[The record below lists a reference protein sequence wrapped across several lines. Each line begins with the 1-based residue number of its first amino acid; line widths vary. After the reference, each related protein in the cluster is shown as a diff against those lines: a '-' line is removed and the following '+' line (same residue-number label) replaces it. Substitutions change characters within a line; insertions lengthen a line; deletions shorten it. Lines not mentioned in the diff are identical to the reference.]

1 MIKKYKIFAVIVSL
15 ILLFPSCNLDEL
27 PKDSIGL
34 DDAWQSVDD
43 AKNFRTGIYSYF
55 RSINGG
61 LYSYIPD
68 YQSDLFNATSGYGNR
83 GGDIHR
89 WDFNSSQY
97 DIEDTWQY
105 NYYTINNCNNI
116 INNIDKVTE
125 DDPILATIKGEA
137 YLMRAICYHTLA
149 VRFAKDYDPSTAVSD
164 LGLPL
169 VYKNDPNEKPSRSTL
184 KATYSQIKEDI
195 TEARKY
201 LTTPGTV
208 NSEYFTVDVID
219 AFEARVDLYMHKY
232 TEAVNLA
239 KNIISTYTLIQS
251 ESRFKDMW
259 LNDNGSEIIFK
270 TFMSTDERAN
280 AMSSFLSYS
289 TSATAF
295 QPDFVPSQ
303 WVLDL
308 YEDNDIRKGTYF
320 MKARIVSNN
329 IEANDV
335 YMLNKYPG
343 NPALKK
349 TPYEYYHMWKV
360 FRAAEAYLIAAEAS
374 YLGGDEP
381 NAIKYLNDLRGK
393 RGASQ
398 LNGLSGNALFD
409 AIKKEWIREFIGEGQ
424 RLNDLKRWGD
434 GMRRH
439 DPQNTSILMTGND
452 YTTFSVESN
461 DYRFV
466 WEIPANDLK
475 ANSNLKPNW

>member
-1 MIKKYKIFAVIVSL
+1 MA
-15 ILLFPSCNLDEL
+15 
-27 PKDSIGL
+27 
-34 DDAWQSVDD
+34 
-43 AKNFRTGIYSYF
+43 
-55 RSINGG
+55 
-61 LYSYIPD
+61 
-68 YQSDLFNATSGYGNR
+68 
-83 GGDIHR
+83 
-89 WDFNSSQY
+89 
-97 DIEDTWQY
+97 
-105 NYYTINNCNNI
+105 
-116 INNIDKVTE
+116 
-125 DDPILATIKGEA
+125 
-137 YLMRAICYHTLA
+137 
-149 VRFAKDYDPSTAVSD
+149 
-164 LGLPL
+164 
-169 VYKNDPNEKPSRSTL
+169 
-184 KATYSQIKEDI
+184 
-195 TEARKY
+195 
-201 LTTPGTV
+201 
-208 NSEYFTVDVID
+208 
-219 AFEARVDLYMHKY
+219 
-232 TEAVNLA
+232 
-239 KNIISTYTLIQS
+239 
-251 ESRFKDMW
+251 
-259 LNDNGSEIIFK
+259 
-270 TFMSTDERAN
+270 TDEIAN

-374 YLGGDEP
+374 YLGGDEA
-381 NAIKYLNDLRGK
+381 NAINYLNNLRGK